1 MATRP
6 NTVDDPVLSEPE
18 TAKYIGVSLITLTRM
33 RRAGRVP
40 YIQLSEN
47 RIGYRR
53 SMANEILD
61 ARTVRPLEAAE

>member
-6 NTVDDPVLSEPE
+6 NTIDDPVLSEPE
-18 TAKYIGVSLITLTRM
+18 TARYIGVSLITL
-33 RRAGRVP
+33 RRLRWAGRVP
-40 YIQLSEN
+40 YIQISEN

-61 ARTVRPLEAAE
+61 SRTVRPLEAAE